1 MSCFDKEGAVSCHGD
16 GPKNCFDENFSFLKK
31 AKWQKVANVWKWVV
45 TKLLLQRSQNHNGL
59 ATPDY

>member
-45 TKLLLQRSQNHNGL
+45 TKLLLQRS
-59 ATPDY
+59 